1 MRLTTGTIIV
11 TTFVGQVAGMAGF
24 VSFPALQPEFQRL
37 WTLSDSEAGFIS
49 GIYFAGYV
57 SAVPLASGLT
67 DRIEAR
73 RVYLTSLLFGVV
85 GALGFALAAQGLVS
99 AALWRFLQGA
109 AFGGAHMPGLRALS
123 EAVPAKRQGTAI
135 AVFTAS
141 FTVGSSLS
149 FALSGLLASA
159 FGWRLG
165 LALLALGPLAAAA
178 IGFAILPP
186 TPFRREPHHARAP
199 LRSLLQNR
207 RALRFVVAYGLH
219 NSEVSIMRAWMVT
232 LLVTSAAQAGMSSFG
247 AYATIVAT
255 VANLL
260 GLPLIVLTNEIA
272 TRRHREAVIAIV
284 MTLSGLLGL
293 TLALAAPL
301 SPVATIGAAILFGGV
316 ATADSGTINTGLFAA
331 TDPGRRGAFLAIHA
345 VSGFGAA
352 AVAPVL
358 FGLLLDVAG
367 GNHRALAWIIAFASQ
382 AAINMLWPLSYL
394 LKRWRPAKS
403 ATLEGG

>member
-1 MRLTTGTIIV
+1 MRLTIGTIIA
-11 TTFVGQVAGMAGF
+11 TTFVGQVAGMSGF

-49 GIYFAGYV
+49 GIYFLGYV
-57 SAVPLASGLT
+57 IAVPLASGLT
-67 DRIEAR
+67 DRVEAR
-73 RVYLTSLLFGVV
+73 RVYLASLLFGVV
-85 GALGFALAAQGLVS
+85 GALGFALAAEGLRS
-99 AALWRFLQGA
+99 AAFWRFLQGA

-123 EAVPAKRQGTAI
+123 DAVPAKRQGTAI
-135 AVFTAS
+135 AVFTSS
-141 FTVGSSLS
+141 FTVGSSFS

-165 LALLALGPLAAAA
+165 LALLALGPLAATA
-178 IGFAILPP
+178 IGFAVLPP
-186 TPFRREPHHARAP
+186 TPFRQEPRRARQP

-207 RALRFVVAYGLH
+207 RALRFVAAYGLH

-232 LLVTSAAQAGMSSFG
+232 LLVTSAAQADMSSFG

-255 VANLL
+255 VANLV

-272 TRRHREAVIAIV
+272 GRRDREAVIAIV

-293 TLALAAPL
+293 TLALTAPL
-301 SPVATIGAAILFGGV
+301 SPLATIGAAILFGGV

-345 VSGFGAA
+345 ISGFGAA

-358 FGLLLDVAG
+358 FGLLLDLAG
-367 GNHRALAWIIAFASQ
+367 GSHRALAWIIAFAVQ
-382 AAINMLWPLSYL
+382 AAINMVWPLSYL
-394 LKRWRPAKS
+394 LKRW
-403 ATLEGG
+403 

>member
-1 MRLTTGTIIV
+1 MRLTTGAIIV

-37 WTLSDSEAGFIS
+37 WALSDSEAGLIS

-57 SAVPLASGLT
+57 IAVPLASGLT
-67 DRIEAR
+67 DRMEAR
-73 RVYLTSLLFGVV
+73 RIYLTSLLFGVV

-123 EAVPAKRQGTAI
+123 EAVPAQRQGTAI

-159 FGWRLG
+159 LGWRLG
-165 LALLALGPLAAAA
+165 LALLALGN
-178 IGFAILPP
+178 
-186 TPFRREPHHARAP
+186 RHA
-199 LRSLLQNR
+199 LRS
-207 RALRFVVAYGLH
+207 VVAYGLH

-232 LLVTSAAQAGMSSFG
+232 FLVTSAAEVGTSSFG
-247 AYATIVAT
+247 AYATIIAT
-255 VANLL
+255 IANLL
-260 GLPLIVLTNEIA
+260 GLPLIILTNEIA
-272 TRRHREAVIAIV
+272 GRWNREAVIAIV

-293 TLALAAPL
+293 ILAVVAPL
-301 SPVATIGAAILFGGV
+301 SLIATIGAAILFGGV

-331 TDPGRRGAFLAIHA
+331 TNPGRRGAFLAIHA
-345 VSGFGAA
+345 ISGFGAA
-352 AVAPVL
+352 AVAPIL
-358 FGLLLDVAG
+358 FGLLLDLAG
-367 GNHRALAWIIAFASQ
+367 GSHRALAWIIAFASQ
-382 AAINMLWPLSYL
+382 AAINMLWPLSYI
-394 LKRWRPAKS
+394 LKRR
-403 ATLEGG
+403 

>member
-1 MRLTTGTIIV
+1 MGRMRLTTGTIIV
-11 TTFVGQVAGMAGF
+11 TTFVGQMAGMAGF
-24 VSFPALQPEFQRL
+24 VSFPALQPEFQKL
-37 WTLSDSEAGFIS
+37 WTLSDSEAGLIS
-49 GIYFAGYV
+49 GVYFAGYV
-57 SAVPLASGLT
+57 LAVPLASGLT

-73 RVYLTSLLFGVV
+73 RVYLVPLLFGVA
-85 GALGFALAAQGLVS
+85 GALGFALAAHGLAS

-159 FGWRLG
+159 FGWRQG

-178 IGFAILPP
+178 IGFAVLPA
-186 TPFRREPHHARAP
+186 TPFRSTPHHARAP
-199 LRSLLQNR
+199 LSSLLQNR

-219 NSEVSIMRAWMVT
+219 HSEVSIMRAWMVT
-232 LLVTSAAQAGMSSFG
+232 LLVTSAAETGTFYVG
-247 AYATIVAT
+247 ADATIIAT

-272 TRRHREAVIAIV
+272 TRRNRDAVIAIV
-284 MTLSGLLGL
+284 MTTSALLGL
-293 TLALAAPL
+293 ILAGAAPL
-301 SPVATIGAAILFGGV
+301 WPVATIGAAILFGGV
-316 ATADSGTINTGLFAA
+316 ATADAGTIHTGLFAA
-331 TDPGRRGAFLAIHA
+331 TDPARRGAFLAIHA
-345 VSGFGAA
+345 ISGFGAA
-352 AVAPVL
+352 AIAPVL
-358 FGLLLDVAG
+358 FGLLLDFAG
-367 GNHRALAWIIAFASQ
+367 GSRRPLAWVIAFASQ

-394 LKRWRPAKS
+394 LRRR
-403 ATLEGG
+403 

>member
-1 MRLTTGTIIV
+1 
-11 TTFVGQVAGMAGF
+11 MAGF

-37 WTLSDSEAGFIS
+37 WTLSDSEAGLIS

-207 RALRFVVAYGLH
+207 RALRFVMAYGLH

-367 GNHRALAWIIAFASQ
+367 GNHRTLAWIIAFASQ

>member
-1 MRLTTGTIIV
+1 MGRMRLTTGTIIV

-24 VSFPALQPEFQRL
+24 VSFPALQPEFQKL
-37 WTLSDSEAGFIS
+37 WTLSDSEAGLIS
-49 GIYFAGYV
+49 GVYFAGYV
-57 SAVPLASGLT
+57 LAVPLASGLT

-73 RVYLTSLLFGVV
+73 RVYLVSLLFGVA
-85 GALGFALAAQGLVS
+85 GALGFALAAEGLAS

-159 FGWRLG
+159 FGWRQG

-178 IGFAILPP
+178 IGFAVLPP
-186 TPFRREPHHARAP
+186 TPFRQQPRHARAP
-199 LRSLLQNR
+199 LSSLLQNR

-232 LLVTSAAQAGMSSFG
+232 LLVTSAAETGTFYVSAD
-247 AYATIVAT
+247 ATIIAT

-272 TRRHREAVIAIV
+272 TRRNRDAVIAIV
-284 MTLSGLLGL
+284 MTTSALLGL
-293 TLALAAPL
+293 ILAVAVPL
-301 SPVATIGAAILFGGV
+301 SPAATIGAAILFGGV

-345 VSGFGAA
+345 ISGFGAA
-352 AVAPVL
+352 AIAPVL
-358 FGLLLDVAG
+358 FGLLLDFAG
-367 GNHRALAWIIAFASQ
+367 GSRRPLAWVIAFASQ

-394 LKRWRPAKS
+394 LKRR
-403 ATLEGG
+403 

>member
-49 GIYFAGYV
+49 GLYFAGSV
-57 SAVPLASGLT
+57 LAVPLASGLT
-67 DRIEAR
+67 DRMEAR

-85 GALGFALAAQGLVS
+85 GALGFALAAKGLVS

-123 EAVPAKRQGTAI
+123 EAVPAQRQGTAI

-178 IGFAILPP
+178 IGFAVLPP
-186 TPFRREPHHARAP
+186 TPFRQESRPARAP

-232 LLVTSAAQAGMSSFG
+232 LLVTSAAQAGVSSFG

-272 TRRHREAVIAIV
+272 TRRDREAVIAIV

-293 TLALAAPL
+293 ILALAAPL
-301 SPVATIGAAILFGGV
+301 SPIVTIGAAILFGGV

-331 TDPGRRGAFLAIHA
+331 ADPGRRGAFLAIHA

-352 AVAPVL
+352 AVAPIL
-358 FGLLLDVAG
+358 FGLLLDLAG
-367 GNHRALAWIIAFASQ
+367 GSHRALAWIIAFASQ

-394 LKRWRPAKS
+394 LKRR
-403 ATLEGG
+403 

>member
-49 GIYFAGYV
+49 GVYFAGYV
-57 SAVPLASGLT
+57 LAVPLASGLT
-67 DRIEAR
+67 DRMEAR

-85 GALGFALAAQGLVS
+85 GALGFALAAKGLVS
-99 AALWRFLQGA
+99 TALWRFLQGA

-123 EAVPAKRQGTAI
+123 EAVPAQRQGTAI

-149 FALSGLLASA
+149 FALSGLLASV

-178 IGFAILPP
+178 IGFAVLPP
-186 TPFRREPHHARAP
+186 TPFRQEPRPARAP

-232 LLVTSAAQAGMSSFG
+232 LLVTSAAQAGVSSFG

-272 TRRHREAVIAIV
+272 TRRDREAVIAIV

-293 TLALAAPL
+293 ILAVAAPL
-301 SPVATIGAAILFGGV
+301 SPIVTIGAAILFGGV

-331 TDPGRRGAFLAIHA
+331 ADPGRRGAFLAIHA

-352 AVAPVL
+352 AVAPIL
-358 FGLLLDVAG
+358 FGLLLDLAG
-367 GNHRALAWIIAFASQ
+367 GSHRALAWIIAFASQ
-382 AAINMLWPLSYL
+382 GAINMLWPLSYL
-394 LKRWRPAKS
+394 LKRR
-403 ATLEGG
+403 